1 MPVVIYIGPEAGIF
15 LWELTNVVSF
25 TPTYGVNFLRNLH
38 PFEGSHMFTGIIS
51 HLGKLTKVQDS
62 VFTFS
67 AAKTFFSFLKKGTSI
82 AINGTCLTVT
92 SIPRSDAFSVEIML
106 ETLKRT
112 MLGKLKVDDIVNLE
126 LPVTANT
133 LLSGHIVQ
141 GHVDGIGKV
150 ENIKKEGNSRLFT
163 IKIPSRLSKYIV
175 EKGSIAINGIS
186 LTVICAQTSYFTVG
200 IIPYTWKHTV
210 LSKLQSGDLVNIET
224 DILAKYLEK
233 LLIERSE

>member
-1 MPVVIYIGPEAGIF
+1 
-15 LWELTNVVSF
+15 
-25 TPTYGVNFLRNLH
+25 
-38 PFEGSHMFTGIIS
+38 MFTGIIS
-51 HLGKLTKVQDS
+51 HLGKLTKAENP

-67 AAKTFFSFLKKGTSI
+67 APKTFCASLKKGTII
-82 AINGTCLTVT
+82 AVNGTCLTVT
-92 SIPRSDAFSVEIML
+92 SKPRSNAFSVKIIP

-112 MLGKLKVDDIVNLE
+112 MPGKLKVDDLVNLE

-150 ENIKKEGNSRLFT
+150 EEIKKEGNSRLFT
-163 IKIPSRLSKYIV
+163 INIPSRLSKYIV

-186 LTVICAQTSYFTVG
+186 LTVICAQATFFTVG

-210 LSKLQSGDLVNIET
+210 LSKLQ
-224 DILAKYLEK
+224 
-233 LLIERSE
+233 RSEEHTSELQSQFHL